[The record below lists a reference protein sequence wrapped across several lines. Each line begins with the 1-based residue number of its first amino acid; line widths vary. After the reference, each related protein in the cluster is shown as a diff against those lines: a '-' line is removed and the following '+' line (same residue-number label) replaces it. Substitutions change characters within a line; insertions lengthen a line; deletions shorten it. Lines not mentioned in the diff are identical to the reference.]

1 MVFDAVYILF
11 RTAIFVFLVIKEPKE
26 AINAFSVAQIASA
39 VLFCFLYYAYFTWY
53 IHKLN
58 KRRLLFKIKEDVN
71 GRGETETKD
80 IFSDMHDF
88 PFKSIW
94 EMFPGFMR
102 NVDKPLN
109 KDLCVLSVSFAKQ
122 CVVKQVLTE
131 GERYVMTISPLLTFS
146 EQSMYDIVN
155 NLGSLAARFGICF
168 SVLRHPTPNHLFEG
182 SFFVR

>member
-1 MVFDAVYILF
+1 MCCFQVVFDAIYILF
-11 RTAIFVFLVIKEPKE
+11 RTAIFVILVIKDPKQ
-26 AINAFSVAQIASA
+26 AINAFSIAQITSA
-39 VLFCFLYYAYFTWY
+39 VLYCILYYAYFTWY

-58 KRRLLFKIKEDVN
+58 KKRLLLKTREDNNPGGV
-71 GRGETETKD
+71 TETKD
-80 IFSDMHDF
+80 VFSDMHDF

-94 EMFPGFMR
+94 EMFPFAMQNG
-102 NVDKPLN
+102 DKPLN

-155 NLGSLAARFGICF
+155 NLGSLAARCVFVLFCF
-168 SVLRHPTPNHLFEG
+168 K
-182 SFFVR
+182 